1 MPQRI
6 EDAFAARIATF
17 ATDVTDQ
24 ALTPPSGSGQRG
36 RSVSSRAPRAI
47 RFGRFGSG
55 RSEKIDK
62 SGLAFPEPRRVRDHN
77 HVRFT
82 AKQRAWSV
90 AGGPRTP
97 TTCAFAQS
105 LAIGRKASDE
115 YTVPLRRGHHR
126 EVHRCEPVRW
136 LKVRINPMTKA
147 RERWFKTHPLLA

>member
-82 AKQRAWSV
+82 AKQPCLVCRRRPSDTHHVRLCAK
-90 AGGPRTP
+90 PRDRP
-97 TTCAFAQS
+97 QS
-105 LAIGRKASDE
+105 
-115 YTVPLRRGHHR
+115 
-126 EVHRCEPVRW
+126 
-136 LKVRINPMTKA
+136 
-147 RERWFKTHPLLA
+147 ER